1 MLKDIKTKM
10 NKLYNFS
17 FVGDFPMFDS
27 SDPGKSIF
35 ALGCRII
42 TFFVV
47 LENNDLQSLSHE
59 IYFSPDDHCRAGCGL
74 KDNYKGNNDIQSLFD
89 EIYFSSDEYFTTIG
103 GMKIYCKDTLPMNV
117 SDRKPEKIPK
127 SSDSIFEESEVINL
141 YYSNENPLK
150 ERKGKYSCKIGKE
163 NKHGKRRRNT
173 RSN

>member
-35 ALGCRII
+35 A
-42 TFFVV
+42 

-103 GMKIYCKDTLPMNV
+103 GMKIYCKGKIVADTLPMNV
-117 SDRKPEKIPK
+117 SDRKPEKVPK

>member
-1 MLKDIKTKM
+1 M

-35 ALGCRII
+35 AL
-42 TFFVV
+42 
-47 LENNDLQSLSHE
+47 ENSDLQSLSHE
-59 IYFSPDDHCRAGCGL
+59 IYFSPDEHCRAGCGL

-89 EIYFSSDEYFTTIG
+89 EIYVPSDEYFTMIG
-103 GMKIYCKDTLPMNV
+103 GRRTYYKDTMPMNV

-127 SSDSIFEESEVINL
+127 SSDSVFGESEVINL

-150 ERKGKYSCKIGKE
+150 EKKGKYSCKIGKE
-163 NKHGKRRRNT
+163 NKHCKKRRNM